1 MITKKKVII
10 SLSWLCVVASM
21 AMIFALSMQNA
32 ETSSQTS
39 KSHIETILNA
49 IIGKENVTEELVR
62 SFQIPMRKLAHFGIY
77 MLLGFCL
84 ANAFKQTFN
93 KNLTFIS
100 IFVGCA
106 YSFIDEFIYQR
117 ASYGRGPSIIDVS
130 IDTSGVIIGFG
141 LLLLVLLIDKKISM
155 KRKKQQA

>member
-1 MITKKKVII
+1 MI
-10 SLSWLCVVASM
+10 
-21 AMIFALSMQNA
+21 MIFALSMQNA

-39 KSHIETILNA
+39 KSQIETILSA
-49 IIGKENVTEELVR
+49 IIGKENVTEELVK
-62 SFQIPMRKLAHFGIY
+62 SFQIPVRKLAHFGVY

-93 KNLTFIS
+93 TKLTFIS
-100 IFVGCA
+100 ILVGCA
-106 YSFIDEFIYQR
+106 YSFIDEFVYQNV
-117 ASYGRGPSIIDVS
+117 SQGRGPSIIDVM

-141 LLLLVLLIDKKISM
+141 LLLLVLFINKKFPN